1 GEIGG
6 ERQGEQAMSAEAGPI
21 RILAVDD
28 HPVVRQGIAGLVGVH
43 SGMSLG
49 AEASN
54 GREAIQQFRAHHPDV
69 TLMDLQMPEMNG
81 LDAMI
86 AIRGEFPEARIIM
99 LTTYA
104 GAVQVLRALK
114 GGARA
119 YLLKN
124 SLHKELLETIRSVH
138 AGKRA
143 LSTEAS
149 MQLAE
154 HATDDALTPAEIRV
168 LRLIAEGNANKEIA
182 ERLSVSEET
191 VKGQGRNILSKLGAN
206 DRTHAA
212 MIGLKRGII
221 EF

>member
-1 GEIGG
+1 
-6 ERQGEQAMSAEAGPI
+6 MSVEPSTI

-28 HPVVRQGIAGLVGVH
+28 HPLVRRGIATLVGGE
-43 SGMSLG
+43 SDMSLV

-54 GREAIQQFRAHHPDV
+54 GREAIQQFRAHHPEV

-81 LDAMI
+81 LDAII
-86 AIRGEFPEARIIM
+86 AIRGEFPEARIIV
-99 LTTYA
+99 LTTYT
-104 GAVQVLRALK
+104 GDVQVLRALK
-114 GGARA
+114 AGARA

-138 AGKRA
+138 AGKKA

-149 MQLAE
+149 LQLAE
-154 HATDDALTPAEIRV
+154 HATDDSLTPAEIRV

-191 VKGQGRNILSKLGAN
+191 VKGQVRNILSKLGAN

-221 EF
+221 EI